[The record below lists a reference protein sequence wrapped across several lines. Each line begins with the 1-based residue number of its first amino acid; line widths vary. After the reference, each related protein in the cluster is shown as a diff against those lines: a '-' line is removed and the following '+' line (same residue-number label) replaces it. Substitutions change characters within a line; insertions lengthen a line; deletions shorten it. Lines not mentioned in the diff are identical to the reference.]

1 MAQDLTKMQDIK
13 YSEKELWQQYY
24 NYIKNQDIVSAIN
37 LLNTNPSLK
46 YKVFN
51 AFNWNRLINAV
62 NDGTSNTQPTTNSM
76 LGQWNYDYNRLQ
88 TASANFKYV
97 GQWTNGIQ
105 YYANNLV
112 KFDDTKAYFCIQDHT
127 SDTTNQPPNSTYWEL
142 ALQSLPSLGI
152 QVSPNE
158 PTNINVG
165 DIWFS
170 YRSFNNDSWET
181 INSFI
186 EDGTIE
192 SVYSIG
198 DEKTVTLSTGNTI
211 TLVILDYYH
220 DDLSDGSGKAAVTLG
235 MRDLLN
241 DYEMYETGQTN
252 AVSWQNSSM
261 RTYMN
266 TLIAQLP
273 SDLQSLIKTVN
284 KKTSAGN
291 MSSNIITTQDKLF
304 LPSYIEI
311 KPINESIYI
320 DEGTTYKYWQNL
332 IEEFPMS
339 NSIYIK
345 KYNNGQGSANRY
357 WLRSPATNSNSDFI
371 AVMDAGNIGQGSGIS
386 NSGVSYILCI

>member
-13 YSEKELWQQYY
+13 YSEKTLWQQYY
-24 NYIKNQDIVSAIN
+24 NYIQDQDVIGA
-37 LLNTNPSLK
+37 LTFLNANPSLK

-62 NDGTSNTQPTTNSM
+62 NDGTSNTQPTTESM
-76 LGQWNYDYNRLQ
+76 VGQWNYDYGRLQ

-97 GQWTNGIQ
+97 GQWTNGTQ
-105 YYANNLV
+105 YHVNNLV
-112 KFDDTKAYFCIQDHT
+112 KFNDTTAYFCIQDHT
-127 SDTTNQPPNSTYWEL
+127 ANTTNQPPNSTYWIL

-152 QVSPNE
+152 QVSSTQ
-158 PTNINVG
+158 PTNINIG

-186 EDGTIE
+186 EDGTIS

-198 DEKTVTLSTGNTI
+198 DEKTVTLGTGATI

-241 DYEMYETGQTN
+241 DYKMYETGQTN

-266 TLIAQLP
+266 TLITQLP
-273 SDLQSLIKTVN
+273 SDLQPLIKTVN

-291 MSSNIITTQDKLF
+291 MSSDIITTQDKLF
-304 LPSYIEI
+304 LPSYVEI
-311 KPINESIYI
+311 KPTPTNIYV
-320 DEGTTYKYWQNL
+320 DEGTTYKYWNDL
-332 IEEFPMS
+332 FNEHPS
-339 NSIYIK
+339 SDSIYIK

-357 WLRSPATNSNSDFI
+357 WLRSPATNSDSDFI
-371 AVMDAGNIGQGSGIS
+371 AVMAAGNFGQGGGNSNSGIS
-386 NSGVSYILCI
+386 YMLCL